1 MKIPTLSE
9 LNIENLG
16 GCTFKSPLNGRNMRF
31 SRDTQRVVLPSLAQE
46 LSSYLDQRENIPTF
60 ELAGARQQLYF
71 NPVEVRCAVITCGGI
86 CPGLNDVI
94 RSITLT
100 AIESYG
106 VKEVWGFRFGFA
118 GLSKNSPLPPQRLTP
133 DTIRNI
139 QDSPGT
145 VLGSSRGPQDAQDM
159 VNTLLK
165 YEINMLFTIGG
176 EGTIQGASL
185 IAEEIKRRNLK
196 ISVIGIPKTIDNDI
210 SWIERSFGF
219 ATAVEAAKEVL
230 NAAHAEATSA
240 FNGVG
245 LVKLM
250 GRHSGFIAAH
260 ATLATA
266 NVNFCLVPEV
276 PFQLEGEYGLLMALE
291 KRLERR
297 NHALI
302 VVGEGAGQ
310 YLIEDGQEELDPSGN
325 LKLKDIGQFIQNR
338 IKKHFSDRKI
348 PLTIKYIDPSYTIR
362 SLPANA
368 VDSEFCVLLGQ
379 CAVHA
384 AMAGKTSMV
393 IGKWNQHFTHIPNNI
408 VVQERKQVELSSE
421 TWQTVLALTH
431 QPEFD
436 SDRL

>member
-325 LKLKDIGQFIQNR
+325 VKLKDIGQFIQNR
-338 IKKHFSDRKI
+338 IKKHFSDRNI